1 MALLS
6 NSFRLMTISKC
17 SPTTPQRHAATVWA
31 LPFSLATTQGIIIIF
46 FSSRYLDVSV
56 LGVGSLLLEYYTFSI
71 VGCPIRRSR
80 DIMLVCNSPWLI
92 AAYHVLL
99 RLSDPRH
106 PPCALIRFKKIQMS
120 LLARLRFLFTNSNV
134 LLLLLQLLF
143 PNMSKNL
150 PDNNL
155 TAIAHFADV

>member
-1 MALLS
+1 
-6 NSFRLMTISKC
+6 
-17 SPTTPQRHAATVWA
+17 
-31 LPFSLATTQGIIIIF
+31 
-46 FSSRYLDVSV
+46 
-56 LGVGSLLLEYYTFSI
+56 
-71 VGCPIRRSR
+71 
-80 DIMLVCNSPWLI
+80 MLVCNSPWLI

-150 PDNNL
+150 PGNNL
-155 TAIAHFADV
+155 PAIANFADV